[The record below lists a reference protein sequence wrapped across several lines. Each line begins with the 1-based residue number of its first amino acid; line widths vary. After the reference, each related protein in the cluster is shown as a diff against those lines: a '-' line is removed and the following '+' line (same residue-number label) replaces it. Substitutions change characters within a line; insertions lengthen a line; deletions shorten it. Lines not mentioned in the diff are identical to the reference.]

1 MGWHRRPPRRAILVA
16 VLALAGALS
25 AVGVAIA
32 DTAVSGEGGITPSKL
47 PKNKRAPVALTV
59 IIQTTN
65 DNPNGVPDPLTRVL
79 LNFDDDGTIATK
91 GLPTCKRNINNTT
104 TQQAMQMCG
113 RAKVGGGEAIVRIP
127 TGDTTNSEHTAVIT
141 AFNGP
146 KKHGN
151 PTILLHSRAD
161 DLGVTL
167 VVVGTIKDSRAGSD
181 YGKALDVPIPPLP
194 AAAQL
199 VRFETTV
206 KKTWRYKG
214 KKMSYVSASCH
225 DGNHSL
231 DVLGRAELGGAA
243 TSPQTATF
251 SQKCTVKK

>member
-1 MGWHRRPPRRAILVA
+1 VILIA
-16 VLALAGALS
+16 ALALAGALG
-25 AVGVAIA
+25 AAGIAIA

-47 PKNKRAPVALTV
+47 PKNKLAPVALTV
-59 IIQTTN
+59 IIETTN
-65 DNPNGVPDPLTRVL
+65 DNANGVPDPLTHVL

-91 GLPTCKRNINNTT
+91 GLPICKKNINNTT
-104 TQQAMQMCG
+104 TQQALQMCG

-127 TGDTTNSEHTAVIT
+127 TGDTTHAEYPAVIT

-146 KKHGN
+146 KKNGN

-167 VVVGTIKDSRAGSD
+167 VVVGTIKNSNAGGD

-194 AAAQL
+194 ANAQL
-199 VRFETTV
+199 ARFETTV
-206 KKTWRYKG
+206 KKTWKYRG
-214 KKMSYVSASCH
+214 RKMSYVSASCH
-225 DGNHSL
+225 DRNHSL
-231 DVLGRAELGGAA
+231 DVLGRAELGGGA

-251 SQKCTVKK
+251 SQKCKVKK